1 MKLEDYN
8 VPQPAPVSPNIPH
21 DTAAQLSPIDKMAQ
35 LVIPK
40 LVDKLNMAE
49 WKIARLEAAVQ
60 SLLDR
65 EPSIVDVRKAVDK
78 KAAKKKPAR
87 KQQTA
92 LSSIAD
98 YNPDTDA
105 WGPKTFGG
113 FKLTGAVAENIIRQG
128 SDDAM
133 DVYPA
138 ELVSYVFALPQDAL
152 DMLKEQFP
160 N

>member
-8 VPQPAPVSPNIPH
+8 VPQPASVSPNIPQ
-21 DTAAQLSPIDKMAQ
+21 DTATQLGPVDKMAQ

-49 WKIARLEAAVQ
+49 WRIARLEAVIQTLA
-60 SLLDR
+60 
-65 EPSIVDVRKAVDK
+65 EPSITDVRKTVDK
-78 KAAKKKPAR
+78 KTTKKKTSK
-87 KQQTA
+87 KQNVSMSA
-92 LSSIAD
+92 IAD
-98 YNPDTDA
+98 YNADTDT
-105 WGPKTFGG
+105 WTPKTFGT
-113 FKLTGAVAENIIRQG
+113 FKLTSTVAENILRQG

-138 ELVSYVFALPQDAL
+138 ELVSYVFTLPDEAL
-152 DMLKEQFP
+152 DLLKTQFP